1 MTRMGL
7 AVALAQH
14 ALPETAS
21 DEWTINS
28 VRAAGDL
35 GIDMGIMRA
44 SAGGKVQG

>member
-1 MTRMGL
+1 MGL

-35 GIDMGIMRA
+35 GIMRA
-44 SAGGKVQG
+44 SAEGKV